1 MRFLHHLPWIALGG
15 LMILHGFAHSP
26 GVLGSWQLITF
37 DDVSHQPNILLTNA
51 GDVMMLFLG
60 GIWFLAAISFVI
72 AGIGVLRQS
81 YWWPMATAVAL
92 VLSVAVTLLWR
103 QDAAIGLLLNAV
115 ILVIMGTMYLMG
127 QWEERKFA

>member
-1 MRFLHHLPWIALGG
+1 MRFLHHLPWIAFGG

-26 GVLGSWQLITF
+26 GIFGSWQLITVE
-37 DDVSHQPNILLTNA
+37 DVSHQPNILLTNA

-81 YWWPMATAVAL
+81 SWWPMATAVAL
-92 VLSVAVTLLWR
+92 VLSVTITLLWR

-127 QWEERKFA
+127 QWEERRFA